1 MAGGGGDVRRD
12 EREMGSERRE
22 GEEGGPKE
30 GARGRERQRRQ
41 GESAEEGARDIE
53 GQSTNVRG
61 IGSRERKMNERGGW
75 RGEREAG
82 ERI

>member
-1 MAGGGGDVRRD
+1 MSD
-12 EREMGSERRE
+12 EMR
-22 GEEGGPKE
+22 
-30 GARGRERQRRQ
+30 RRQ
-41 GESAEEGARDIE
+41 GESVEERARDFE
-53 GQSTNVRG
+53 GQSTKVKG